1 MSASGELP
9 NDQKPV
15 VKGKNPHNYRKV
27 GYCMIIIAVSLV
39 VIGLLSWGMA
49 DDYHFASNIMALQ
62 EVDSMTP
69 KSGYNI
75 VLFDISQPVGAKLK
89 MLDHADTLDDA
100 FALQNQDAQ
109 QNQGNTIQVLI
120 FNGSKDYNLNLM
132 KDAEVY
138 VQTPKTGYN
147 IVLDSYPLAVGA
159 QLAVASHDGSFDNAT
174 ADQKVQED
182 NIQGQEV
189 KVLIF
194 SSNYID
200 NLKTAEGT
208 NMPVGAYALLANQTS
223 VASNMTQATNQTA
236 PAANAT
242 SSNATA
248 LTPSMP
254 NQTSVAAN
262 KTTMSTNQ
270 TSVTTTNKTTTT
282 NATASTMVNST
293 STVSANKTATL
304 QTNQTVAITNMT
316 KTANQTTSMPSNR
329 TTTVT
334 TNSAQSNATLPASSA
349 NVTSS
354 STVQSSTTVVISK
367 GASTTQGTCTTI
379 DCFDPQI
386 IDIQVG
392 NTVTWINDD
401 TVGHTATSGKV
412 TDNQTGTV
420 WDSSLI
426 KAGGTYT
433 SPPFI
438 TSGTYNYFCQV
449 HPWMTGQVIV
459 GGAAPSQT
467 STNGTGT
474 TKTVNLNET
483 MVVNSTSK

>member
-1 MSASGELP
+1 MSAPGELP
-9 NDQKPV
+9 NNPKPV
-15 VKGKNPHNYRKV
+15 VKDKNPHNYRKV

-39 VIGLLSWGMA
+39 IIAVLSWGLA
-49 DDYHFASNIMALQ
+49 NDYHFSSNIMALQ

-75 VLFDISQPVGAKLK
+75 VIFDISQPVGAKLK

-100 FALQNQDAQ
+100 LALQTQDAQ
-109 QNQGNTIQVLI
+109 QNQGNTIQVLL

-138 VQTPKTGYN
+138 VQTPKSGYN

-174 ADQKVQED
+174 ADQTVQEN

-194 SSNYID
+194 SPNYID

-208 NMPVGAYALLANQTS
+208 STPVGAYALLANQTS
-223 VASNMTQATNQTA
+223 AASNMTQATNQTTT
-236 PAANAT
+236 NAT
-242 SSNATA
+242 SSNSTSQIP
-248 LTPSMP
+248 LVT
-254 NQTSVAAN
+254 NQTSVAA
-262 KTTMSTNQ
+262 
-270 TSVTTTNKTTTT
+270 TNKTTTA
-282 NATASTMVNST
+282 NATASITINST
-293 STVSANKTATL
+293 SAVSANKSATV
-304 QTNQTVAITNMT
+304 Q
-316 KTANQTTSMPSNR
+316 ANQTTIMTNMTAKAANQTSAMTSN
-329 TTTVT
+329 TTST
-334 TNSAQSNATLPASSA
+334 TNQTGTASSNQTATVPKSVQSNTTLPASGA
-349 NVTSS
+349 NATST
-354 STVQSSTTVVISK
+354 STAQSSTTVTISK
-367 GASTTQGTCTTI
+367 GASATQGTCTAT
-379 DCFDPQI
+379 DCFDPQVI
-386 IDIQVG
+386 NIQVG
-392 NTVTWINDD
+392 NTITWTNDD

-433 SPPFI
+433 SPPF
-438 TSGTYNYFCQV
+438 TTAGTYNYFCQV

-483 MVVNSTSK
+483 MIVNGTSK